1 MEAPCGSSSDSAY
14 SLWHLDSNVTVMWMR
29 SNEASLDLWTM
40 NHRLAI
46 RVPGSHRG
54 GGGIWELHTEIKYP
68 KKVDTNRQPRA
79 TCVADKSNQS
89 CPLHHLTSNK
99 ITSINNLSY
108 EWLDFVCFQSAGGG
122 CSIFPM
128 IKAGPN
134 CFDNIKDLAVAGCVR
149 AVLGADRLVVA
160 GDSDSEET
168 TLAKQIHH
176 LQEPNTA

>member
-29 SNEASLDLWTM
+29 SNEASLDLWAM
-40 NHRLAI
+40 KPRLAI
-46 RVPGSHRG
+46 RVLGSHQG
-54 GGGIWELHTEIKYP
+54 GGRWIWELHTEIKYQ
-68 KKVDTNRQPRA
+68 KKVDTNHQPRA

-149 AVLGADRLVVA
+149 AVLGA
-160 GDSDSEET
+160 GDSDSEQHW
-168 TLAKQIHH
+168 LS
-176 LQEPNTA
+176 